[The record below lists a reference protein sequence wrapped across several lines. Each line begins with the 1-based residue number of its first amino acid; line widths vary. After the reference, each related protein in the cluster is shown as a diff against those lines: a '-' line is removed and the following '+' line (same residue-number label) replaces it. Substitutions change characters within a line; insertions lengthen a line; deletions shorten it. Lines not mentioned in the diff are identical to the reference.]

1 MNRLVGVHPL
11 LFACL
16 LFLVKCVV
24 CVCKK
29 EKERERKRY
38 EQIWFGNNS
47 SIKKTIPEIGKM

>member
-1 MNRLVGVHPL
+1 MGVHPL

-16 LFLVKCVV
+16 LFLVKCVCA

-29 EKERERKRY
+29 EKEIERKRY